1 MFRRRPVRL
10 LNVLVRLIY
19 VLCTGERIIRGRIIN
34 TFSTEKH
41 QCCFET
47 GGTGGEWRV
56 RE

>member
-41 QCCFET
+41 QCSFEK
-47 GGTGGEWRV
+47 GGTGWEWRV